1 MINLSLNRLRLIP
14 QYRNISDYENKS
26 KEDLIKALSKRKPK
40 LGINKK
46 KVEEVR
52 KYFYKLR
59 HKFPKKQADKYRKVF
74 YDIKNCTHL
83 SEPEIEE
90 IRKNFDELDY
100 NYDFSDDDD
109 EYRKIGSIRTLF
121 KEFDRDYYKPI
132 RTDGGFAG
140 RNNNCIEY
148 VSKGDLLPEEYL
160 NMIRAYLRDLINEHI
175 TPMELNNNNNNNNN
189 RKNSDNSNNNNNNDT
204 DRAEWKIQ
212 LTMQNSCISTRSF
225 EETRTIYT
233 KSEPVEIFMGSNTE
247 DVIDKRFNTLLQ
259 KLQRAQDTS
268 NERGSEFIPDSAK
281 LLYDYFQRIDIR
293 RLQS

>member
-74 YDIKNCTHL
+74 YDIRNCTHL
-83 SEPEIEE
+83 SESEIEE

-121 KEFDRDYYKPI
+121 KEFDGDYYKPI

-175 TPMELNNNNNNNNN
+175 TTMELNNNNNS
-189 RKNSDNSNNNNNNDT
+189 KNSDNSNNNNNNNNNDT